1 MLLSLLDKFNEMEE
15 ASCILYKMAAFE
27 NESLCRKVAIGRKG
41 LKKTETQIALCEQ
54 LKEAKYN
61 NQVFE
66 ALLANKPNILERF
79 FDRDGFAVDLGNPI
93 FGVAANAPKET
104 QSTVSGKDSNISV
117 AEKHRGCV
125 HCGSYNVRK
134 NGGREKHQMWC
145 KDCEKAFQLIAE

>member
-1 MLLSLLDKFNEMEE
+1 MVEKD
-15 ASCILYKMAAFE
+15 
-27 NESLCRKVAIGRKG
+27 
-41 LKKTETQIALCEQ
+41 KKTQKTQIALCEQ
-54 LKEAKYN
+54 FKEAKYN
-61 NQVFE
+61 NQVFK
-66 ALLANKPNILERF
+66 ALVANEPHILTCF

-117 AEKHRGCV
+117 VRKHCGCV

-145 KDCEKAFQLIAE
+145 KDCEKAFQMQD